1 MVMKN
6 SFKNILI
13 ATANLCLLMTCMSCN
28 KWLDV
33 QPEDKFTEKQVFST
47 TNGIAE
53 ALNSIYLD
61 ISKTKLYGANLTS
74 TTLDIFAQRYN
85 VMSLHRLENFQQ
97 YRFGE
102 KNVKEQMDT
111 IWSAAYVNVVNAN
124 KFISNLD
131 TYKGVLNDKTDSL
144 FRGEAYAL
152 RAMLQFDMLRMFGPI
167 YSSADSTK
175 TAIPYYTE
183 AGTGVNEILPAN
195 KAIQKV
201 IVDLKKAEDL
211 LVNDPIRTLGVIK
224 SDEKSYLTY
233 RNYRINYFAVK
244 GLQARVYLYRGD
256 KVSALASA
264 KEVINNA
271 AKFPWITPGQ
281 ILSEKANPN
290 RVFTTE
296 VLFGSFSLDLYSNY
310 RNFFAPNLVDRSILA
325 PLDARLK
332 TTFENN
338 ENDYRY
344 NPNWLFTGLGGKSYK
359 TFFKY
364 ADVADNTK
372 DFRFII
378 SLLRLSEVYYIAAE
392 CEQNPFYLNQVRNN
406 RGLLDLPTNANL
418 TTELQ
423 KEYQKEFFGEGQLWF
438 YYKRRNVT
446 SIPNPLSASG
456 NITMN
461 AAKYVVPLPLSELN
475 PR

>member
-1 MVMKN
+1 
-6 SFKNILI
+6 
-13 ATANLCLLMTCMSCN
+13 MSCN

-33 QPEDKFTEKQVFST
+33 QPEDKFTEKQVFSSV
-47 TNGIAE
+47 NGISE

-61 ISKTKLYGANLTS
+61 MAKTKLYGANLSS

-85 VMSLHRLENFQQ
+85 VMSLHALENFQQ
-97 YRFGE
+97 YKYGE
-102 KNVKEQMDT
+102 KNVKEEMDL
-111 IWSAAYVNVVNAN
+111 IWTSAYINVVNAN
-124 KFISNLD
+124 KFIGNLD
-131 TYKGVLNDKTDSL
+131 TYKGVLDAKTDSL

-167 YSSADSTK
+167 YSTADSTK
-175 TAIPYYTE
+175 TAVPYYTE
-183 AGTGVNEILPAN
+183 AGTDVGDILPAN
-195 KAIQKV
+195 KVIQKV
-201 IVDLKKAEDL
+201 IIDLKKSESL
-211 LVNDPIRTLGVIK
+211 LAGDPIRTLGVIK
-224 SDEKSYLTY
+224 ANENNYLTY
-233 RNYRINYFAVK
+233 RNYRINYYAVK

-271 AKFPWITPGQ
+271 AKFPWVTAGQ
-281 ILSEKANPN
+281 ILSDKVNPN
-290 RVFTTE
+290 RVFSTE
-296 VLFGSFSLDLYSNY
+296 ILFGLLSLDLYSNY
-310 RNFFAPNLVDRSILA
+310 RDFFAPDLVDRTILA
-325 PLDARLK
+325 PSDSRLK
-332 TTFENN
+332 ATFENN

-344 NPNWLFTGLGGKSYK
+344 NPNWLFTGIGGKSYK

-364 ADVADNTK
+364 ADVADIKK
-372 DFRFII
+372 DYRLIV

-392 CEQNPFYLNQVRNN
+392 SEQNVAYLNTVRNN
-406 RGLLDLPTNANL
+406 RGLLDLPVTANL
-418 TTELQ
+418 NTELQ

-446 SIPNPLSASG
+446 AIPNPLAASG